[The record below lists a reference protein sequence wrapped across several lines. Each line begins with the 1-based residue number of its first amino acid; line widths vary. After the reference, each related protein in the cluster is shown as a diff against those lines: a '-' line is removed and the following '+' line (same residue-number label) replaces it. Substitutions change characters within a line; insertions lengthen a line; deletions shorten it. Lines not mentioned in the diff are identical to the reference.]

1 MSPQSQDTGTSI
13 ELWQADT
20 STQEKHVIGVGPVGS
35 LYSSIVELLGLTL
48 TSMRTQT
55 SVSRHYQ
62 PLESISAA
70 LFFWGTDLNVS
81 QGELDEAI
89 RDSPQ
94 LRDTCL
100 LVLVSIGELITSC
113 MHLALQSSLLVVA
126 NLGQQ
131 LFDCSA
137 AKILKKSP
145 RA

>member
-1 MSPQSQDTGTSI
+1 MSSLPQDTGLSI
-13 ELWQADT
+13 ALWQADAD
-20 STQEKHVIGVGPVGS
+20 TQKKHDIGVGPIGS
-35 LYSSIVELLGLTL
+35 LYNPIVELLGLIL

-81 QGELDEAI
+81 QGELDEALH
-89 RDSPQ
+89 DSLQ

-100 LVLVSIGELITSC
+100 LVLVSIGELIMSC
-113 MHLALQSSLLVVA
+113 MHSISQLSLLGVA

-131 LFDCSA
+131 WFDCSA
-137 AKILKKSP
+137 GKIMKSSP